1 MTKSEVIKA
10 IFFDLDGTLIDTEP
24 AAGRAIEKCFEK
36 VGVKL
41 KPGDADFI
49 TGRTWE
55 SAFEYLFSIYS
66 VAVPHERIKSNVL
79 RTYRQE
85 LKRELPEVTGS
96 AEAVRCLAEKFPLA
110 VVSGSTR
117 SDILWALDRLKIRH
131 CFKTVVGAED
141 YPKSKPA
148 PDPYL
153 TAMKELGIKPGHGLA
168 FEDSLAG
175 ITSAN
180 AAGLYVVAI
189 SATNHL
195 KQDTTQAHAK
205 IKDLQGI
212 TPQWIEE
219 FSSGNLKAVPS
230 YG

>member
-1 MTKSEVIKA
+1 MIKA
-10 IFFDLDGTLIDTEP
+10 IFFDLDGTIIDTEP

-36 VGVKL
+36 AGIKL
-41 KPGDADFI
+41 KAGDADFI

-55 SAFEYLFSIYS
+55 SAFEYLFSVY
-66 VAVPHERIKSNVL
+66 AVPFPHERLKENVL

-85 LKRELPEVTGS
+85 LQRELPQVAGS
-96 AEAVRCLAEKFPLA
+96 AEAVKSLAAKFPLA
-110 VVSGSTR
+110 LVSGSTR
-117 SDILWALDRLKIRH
+117 SDILWALDHLKIRH

-141 YPKSKPA
+141 YPNSKPS

-153 TAMKELGIKPGHGLA
+153 TAMKELGINPGQGLA

-189 SATNHL
+189 SSTNHL
-195 KQDTTQAHAK
+195 GQDTTQAQAK

-212 TPQWIEE
+212 TPKWIEE
-219 FSSGNLKAVPS
+219 FSSGNLKPMPS